1 MLKYNNSYVYNAS
14 YNGNTLNTIIY
25 NGVTVW
31 KSPFCNSSKIS
42 VSFSRTG
49 SSTTVSLDYN
59 VPLTITS
66 SASWCTVSGTFN
78 EASLNS
84 ATSYYKTGTL
94 TVRASENTGNTRS
107 ATITIKY
114 GSTTLRTIRVSQ
126 EVGETWSISSYHLS
140 IAAMTVNL
148 PYRGTG
154 ESGKTYRDTAS
165 FSITSYVTETS
176 NLGNTRN
183 TWRDPKVSFSNVSFF
198 DGISYSSGSSTTK
211 TAYVSVW
218 VSYIGQSGI
227 VSFTL
232 GNTQRDSVYIKIA

>member
-1 MLKYNNSYVYNAS
+1 MLKYNGNLVYYCN
-14 YNGNTLNTIIY
+14 YNGNRLSTLIY

-31 KSPFCNSSKIS
+31 KSPFCNASKTS
-42 VSFSRTG
+42 VSFDRTS

-66 SASWCTVSGTFN
+66 STSWCMVSGTFN

-94 TVRASENTGNTRS
+94 TIRASENKGNARS

-126 EVGETWSISSYHLS
+126 DVGETWSVSSYHLS
-140 IAAMTVNL
+140 ITTSTVNL
-148 PYRGTG
+148 SYKGSG
-154 ESGKTYRDTAS
+154 ESGASYKDTAS

-176 NLGNTRN
+176 SLGNTRN
-183 TWRDPKVSFSNVSFF
+183 TWRAPNVSYSNTSFF
-198 DGISYSSGSSTTK
+198 DDVSYSSGSSTTR
-211 TAYVSVW
+211 TAYVDVW
-218 VSYIGQSGI
+218 VTSRSQSGT
-227 VSFTL
+227 VTFNL
-232 GNTQRDSVYIKIA
+232 GGKTDSVYIKIV